1 MNKGLE
7 SDQRYIYLSF
17 KVFWFTFP
25 FLLIFDSKDVALI
38 QSLNSP
44 DFRLH
49 IHVQYQKKTDSW
61 NVRYELPI
69 AFDHAAFR
77 RQSNFDRSKL
87 YKIDESK
94 FKWDNAGNVLLI
106 RSIDGSKFESLD
118 FTFSS
123 FYDHIQKDYTH
134 NLRYSDG
141 GVLLYT
147 NHLALGANII
157 EDKSISPIGQ
167 SFSGTQFHFYAPNQ
181 NIVYLGS
188 TYRD

>member
-7 SDQRYIYLSF
+7 SDQRYKYLSF

-25 FLLIFDSKDVALI
+25 FLLIFGSKDVA
-38 QSLNSP
+38 
-44 DFRLH
+44 
-49 IHVQYQKKTDSW
+49 
-61 NVRYELPI
+61 
-69 AFDHAAFR
+69 
-77 RQSNFDRSKL
+77 
-87 YKIDESK
+87 
-94 FKWDNAGNVLLI
+94 LI

-147 NHLALGANII
+147 NHLALGDNII